1 MGGAQSYGLLT
12 GEEVVLG
19 VAGRAG
25 GGRERVQ
32 DTVYVEQEQGK
43 AGCHCLLIVPWAG
56 RAGKSRRPGCNTS
69 RGSPQGSAGI
79 TKPIEL

>member
-1 MGGAQSYGLLT
+1 MWNRVASSAIHGLGGGAQPYRLLA

-32 DTVYVEQEQGK
+32 DAVDVEQE
-43 AGCHCLLIVPWAG
+43 
-56 RAGKSRRPGCNTS
+56 
-69 RGSPQGSAGI
+69 
-79 TKPIEL
+79 